1 MIKII
6 DDWYIT
12 VEANPINYV
21 VRHGDGKKDKNGKMK
36 DRGLAYFSTLRG
48 AVKFIRGQIIA
59 EELSDG
65 LRTLGEALGAVSDID
80 ARFEEI
86 MERVTV

>member
-12 VEANPINYV
+12 VESNPINYT
-21 VRHGDGKKDKNGKMK
+21 VRRGDGKRDKNGKLK
-36 DRGLAYFSTLRG
+36 DKGLAYFSTLRG

-59 EELSDG
+59 EELSGG
-65 LRTLGEALGAVSDID
+65 LRTLGDAIADID
-80 ARFEEI
+80 KANERFELLMAKIES
-86 MERVTV
+86 

>member
-12 VEANPINYV
+12 VEANPINYT
-21 VRHGDGKKDKNGKMK
+21 VRHGKGEKDKNGKLK
-36 DRGLAYFSTLRG
+36 DKGLAYFSTLRG

-59 EELSDG
+59 EELSGG

-86 MERVTV
+86 MERVTA

>member
-12 VEANPINYV
+12 VEANPINYT
-21 VRHGDGKKDKNGKMK
+21 VRHGKGEKDKNGKIK
-36 DRGLAYFSTLRG
+36 DRSLAYFSTLRG

-65 LRTLGEALGAVSDID
+65 LRTLGDAIADID
-80 ARFEEI
+80 KANERFELLMAKIEA
-86 MERVTV
+86 

>member
-21 VRHGDGKKDKNGKMK
+21 VRHGDGEKDKNGKMK
-36 DRGLAYFSTLRG
+36 DRGIAYFSTLRG
-48 AVKFIRGQIIA
+48 AVKFIRGQNYRR
-59 EELSDG
+59 
-65 LRTLGEALGAVSDID
+65 RTFRRLAD
-80 ARFEEI
+80 AWGCHSGYR
-86 MERVTV
+86 

>member
-1 MIKII
+1 MIKVI

-21 VRHGDGKKDKNGKMK
+21 VKHGDGKKDKNGKMK

-48 AVKFIRGQIIA
+48 RSNSSVGK
-59 EELSDG
+59 LSPKNFQTACG
-65 LRTLGEALGAVSDID
+65 RLG
-80 ARFEEI
+80 
-86 MERVTV
+86 MP

>member
-1 MIKII
+1 MIKVI

-36 DRGLAYFSTLRG
+36 DRGLAYFSTLHG

-65 LRTLGEALGAVSDID
+65 LRTLGDAIADID
-80 ARFEEI
+80 KANERFELLMAKIEA
-86 MERVTV
+86 

>member
-21 VRHGDGKKDKNGKMK
+21 VRHGDGEKDKNGKMK

-59 EELSDG
+59 ERLSTACTPLPDAIA
-65 LRTLGEALGAVSDID
+65 TISEVD
-80 ARFEEI
+80 ARFEKL
-86 MERVTV
+86 MEKIGV

>member
-12 VEANPINYV
+12 VEANPINYT
-21 VRHGDGKKDKNGKMK
+21 VRHGKGEKDKNSKMK
-36 DRGLAYFSTLRG
+36 DKGLAYFSTLRG

-86 MERVTV
+86 LKKVNA

>member
-21 VRHGDGKKDKNGKMK
+21 VRHGDGEKDKNGKMK
-36 DRGLAYFSTLRG
+36 DRGIAYFSTLRG

-59 EELSDG
+59 EGFENGERTLEQALSDIS
-65 LRTLGEALGAVSDID
+65 EADE
-80 ARFEEI
+80 RFEKI
-86 MERVTV
+86 ISNIKA

>member
-12 VEANPINYV
+12 VEANPINYT
-21 VRHGDGKKDKNGKMK
+21 VRHGKGEKDKNGKLK
-36 DRGLAYFSTLRG
+36 DKGLAYFSTLRG

-59 EELSDG
+59 EELSGG

-86 MERVTV
+86 LEKVNA

>member
-1 MIKII
+1 
-6 DDWYIT
+6 
-12 VEANPINYV
+12 
-21 VRHGDGKKDKNGKMK
+21 MK

-80 ARFEEI
+80 TRFEKI
-86 MERVTV
+86 MERVTA